1 MSDLSRA
8 SADPSSP
15 AARIGLMGIG
25 RMGSAVARRLLA
37 NGVPLLLWDRTRARA
52 EQIAG
57 PHARVAESPDEVFE
71 RCALVLVMVFDHAA
85 AAEIL
90 GGSRG
95 RLAGR
100 TVALLTDLAPRESD
114 VLSALVTAAGG
125 SYVEAQIYATAEEVV
140 AGRAWVLVA
149 GADAGSA
156 TNVAGVLDRLGR
168 VRRLGAPPAASV
180 LKVAL
185 LNLYLAM
192 LPALAASV
200 ALLER
205 RGIPP
210 AAFVEITGHGEAFP
224 PFVADLV
231 RRMAARDFA
240 RPVNDLRGLA
250 KDLSVL
256 AAEVR
261 SAGLP
266 LVAELSAPLRRVV
279 AQAAEGSRGGED
291 MCALVDLLQGNPRG
305 PKAEAPR

>member
-1 MSDLSRA
+1 MSDRPQA
-8 SADPSSP
+8 SPDASP
-15 AARIGLMGIG
+15 PPARIGLVGIG
-25 RMGSAVARRLLA
+25 RMGSAVAHRLLA
-37 NGVPLLLWDRTRARA
+37 DGLPLLLWNRTRARA
-52 EQIAG
+52 AQAAG
-57 PHARVAESPDEVFE
+57 PDARVAGSPDEVFE
-71 RCALVLVMVFDHAA
+71 RCALVLVMVFDYAA

-90 GGSRG
+90 RGSQG

-100 TVALLTDLAPRESD
+100 TVALLTDLAPMESN
-114 VLSALVTAAGG
+114 VLNELVTAAGG

-140 AGRAWVLVA
+140 ARRAWVLVA

-156 TNVAGVLDRLGR
+156 STVTGVLGRLGQ

-180 LKVAL
+180 LKIAL

-205 RGIPP
+205 REISP
-210 AAFVEITGHGEAFP
+210 AAFIEITGHGEAFP

-231 RRMAARDFA
+231 RRMVARDFSH
-240 RPVNDLRGLA
+240 PINDLRGLA

-256 AAEVR
+256 AAELR

-279 AQAAEGSRGGED
+279 AQGAEAGRGAAD
-291 MCALVDLLQGNPRG
+291 MCALVELLQGKSARG
-305 PKAEAPR
+305 EG